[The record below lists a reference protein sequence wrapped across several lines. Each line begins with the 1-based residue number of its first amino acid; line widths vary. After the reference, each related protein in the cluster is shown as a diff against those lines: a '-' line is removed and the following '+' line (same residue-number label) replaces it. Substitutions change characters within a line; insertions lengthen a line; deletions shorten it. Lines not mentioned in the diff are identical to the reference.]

1 MNINFIMLEAAASA
15 TDVMSFS
22 DRASEALQVSLL
34 GMATVFAVLA
44 ILWGV
49 LEIFRFFFYDLPNK
63 SKKREEKSEAP
74 KAPKAPKTPVA
85 PVAPVVQAATSDE
98 EIVAAITAAISV
110 VMDRPASSFRVV
122 SFRKTGTR

>member
-1 MNINFIMLEAAASA
+1 MNFIMLEAASA

-22 DRASEALQVSLL
+22 DRASEAIQVSLL
-34 GMATVFAVLA
+34 GMGTVFAVLA

-63 SKKREEKSEAP
+63 TKKAEKKAEAP
-74 KAPKAPKTPVA
+74 KAPVA
-85 PVAPVVQAATSDE
+85 ASVPVVQTQSSDE
-98 EIVAAITAAISV
+98 EIVAAISAAIAV
-110 VMDRPASSFRVV
+110 VLDRPASSFRVV

>member
-1 MNINFIMLEAAASA
+1 MNFIMLEAASA

-34 GMATVFAVLA
+34 GIGTVFAVLA

-49 LEIFRFFFYDLPNK
+49 LEVFRFFFYDLPNK
-63 SKKREEKSEAP
+63 AKKTEKKAEAP
-74 KAPKAPKTPVA
+74 KQAPAASP
-85 PVAPVVQAATSDE
+85 APVVQLQSSDDE
-98 EIVAAITAAISV
+98 VVAAITAAIAV
-110 VMDRPASSFRVV
+110 VLDRPASSFRVV

>member
-1 MNINFIMLEAAASA
+1 MNFIMLEAAASA

-34 GMATVFAVLA
+34 GIGTVFAVLA

-49 LEIFRFFFYDLPNK
+49 LEVFRFFFYDLPNK
-63 SKKREEKSEAP
+63 SKKAEKKTEAP
-74 KAPKAPKTPVA
+74 KAPAAAP
-85 PVAPVVQAATSDE
+85 APVVQVQSSDDE
-98 EIVAAITAAISV
+98 VVAAITAAIAV
-110 VMDRPASSFRVV
+110 VLDRPASSFRVV

>member
-1 MNINFIMLEAAASA
+1 MNFIMLEAASAS
-15 TDVMSFS
+15 DVMSFS

-34 GMATVFAVLA
+34 GIGTVFAVLA

-63 SKKREEKSEAP
+63 AKKSEKKAEAP
-74 KAPKAPKTPVA
+74 KVPVA
-85 PVAPVVQAATSDE
+85 APAPVVQAASSDE

-110 VMDRPASSFRVV
+110 VLDRPASSFRVV